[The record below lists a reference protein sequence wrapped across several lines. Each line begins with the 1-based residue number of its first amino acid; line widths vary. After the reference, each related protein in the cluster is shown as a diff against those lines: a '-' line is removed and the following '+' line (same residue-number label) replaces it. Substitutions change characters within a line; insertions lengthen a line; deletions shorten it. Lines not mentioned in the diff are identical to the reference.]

1 MIGEGGDG
9 DCAADDDGSVNGIE
23 VSPRDGGDVSRDDR
37 GVLMILVMMMVIVM
51 VVVMMK
57 ATRTM
62 TSKDD

>member
-1 MIGEGGDG
+1 MT
-9 DCAADDDGSVNGIE
+9 
-23 VSPRDGGDVSRDDR
+23 VSRDDR

>member
-1 MIGEGGDG
+1 MR
-9 DCAADDDGSVNGIE
+9 DCPDEDDGN
-23 VSPRDGGDVSRDDR
+23 VSGRGVDGGDVSRDDR
-37 GVLMILVMMMVIVM
+37 AVLMILVMMMVIVM

>member
-23 VSPRDGGDVSRDDR
+23 VSPRDGGYFSRDDR
-37 GVLMILVMMMVIVM
+37 AVLMILVMTMVIVM

>member
-9 DCAADDDGSVNGIE
+9 DCANDDDGSVTGRG
-23 VSPRDGGDVSRDDR
+23 VDGGDVSRDDR
-37 GVLMILVMMMVIVM
+37 AVLKILVMMMVIVM

>member
-1 MIGEGGDG
+1 M
-9 DCAADDDGSVNGIE
+9 V
-23 VSPRDGGDVSRDDR
+23 VTVSRDDR

>member
-1 MIGEGGDG
+1 MGWGMGS
-9 DCAADDDGSVNGIE
+9 AAGDDGSVNGIE
-23 VSPRDGGDVSRDDR
+23 VSPRDGGDVSKDDR

>member
-1 MIGEGGDG
+1 MIGEGVDG
-9 DCAADDDGSVNGIE
+9 DGSVTGRG
-23 VSPRDGGDVSRDDR
+23 VDGGDVSREDR
-37 GVLMILVMMMVIVM
+37 AVLMILVMMMVIVI